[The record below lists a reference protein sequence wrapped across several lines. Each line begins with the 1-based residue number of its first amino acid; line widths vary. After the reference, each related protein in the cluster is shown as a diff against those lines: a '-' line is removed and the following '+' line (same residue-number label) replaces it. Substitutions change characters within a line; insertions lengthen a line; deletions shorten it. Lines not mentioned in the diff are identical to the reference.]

1 MKRRY
6 QARWFRSLLAHA
18 AVVVV
23 SCGAAGSAVAQQ
35 LPPEALNLVQT
46 WLVKNC
52 DLGEVR
58 MLEQDLRQWGIR
70 LEPAFLEAVQDGPDA
85 KLLSEFDEAAGKRF
99 DQRQELLKTDVGLGL
114 SRDDLEAARKVSR
127 EEFIAQ
133 EREDFILRYKSQAL
147 AGLGIV
153 GGAKVREVLQGLAR
167 DEKSPLKAS
176 AAQALERLQSG
187 K

>member
-1 MKRRY
+1 MKRRSG
-6 QARWFRSLLAHA
+6 ARWFRLLLAPA
-18 AVVVV
+18 AAIVVLWGV
-23 SCGAAGSAVAQQ
+23 AGSAVAQQ

-52 DLGEVR
+52 DIGEEQ
-58 MLEQDLRQWGIR
+58 MLEQDLRQLGIR
-70 LEPAFLEAVQDGPDA
+70 LEPAFLEALKDGPDA
-85 KLLSEFDEAAGKRF
+85 KLLSDFDEASGKRF
-99 DQRQELLKTDVGLGL
+99 DQRQELVKAGVGLGL
-114 SRDDLEAARKVSR
+114 GGEDLEAARKVTR
-127 EEFIAQ
+127 EDFITQ

-153 GGAKVREVLQGLAR
+153 GGAKARGVLQGLAR
-167 DEKSPLKAS
+167 DEKSPLQGS